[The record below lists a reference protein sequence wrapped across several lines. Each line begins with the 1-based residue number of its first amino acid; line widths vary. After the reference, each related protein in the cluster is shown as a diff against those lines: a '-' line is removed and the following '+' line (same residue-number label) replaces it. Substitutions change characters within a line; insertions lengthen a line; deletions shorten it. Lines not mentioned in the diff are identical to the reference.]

1 MFVLKMLTQV
11 LIAITHLFLYIGTY
25 AFRNQK
31 AARHFIH
38 AITTSCYAIM
48 NAYVFENFF
57 NYNHIFDTRGL
68 DTRVWVSSLPL
79 TQVKFEM
86 AFYAAHLVIELV
98 NKEKSM
104 IVHHAV
110 AFIAIAFAHSYNY
123 HHLMAATLML
133 LSLSTPLLALAKF
146 AKSTKMNNAARYVFG
161 AFAFV
166 FFTSR
171 VIMFPIILKTTL
183 INGYLQSTWP
193 PYIIINSLLVSLY
206 IMQIQWGF
214 KIINIMK
221 AS

>member
-1 MFVLKMLTQV
+1 MLTQV
-11 LIAITHLFLYIGTY
+11 YLIAVTHLFIYIGTY

-38 AITTSCYAIM
+38 AIITTCYANM
-48 NAYVFENFF
+48 NVYVFEKFF
-57 NYNHIFDTRGL
+57 NYAHIFDTSGL
-68 DTRVWVSSLPL
+68 VSSLPL

-146 AKSTKMNNAARYVFG
+146 AKSTKMNNVARYVFG

-193 PYIIINSLLVSLY
+193 PYIIINSLLVNLY
-206 IMQIQWGF
+206 IMQIQWGY